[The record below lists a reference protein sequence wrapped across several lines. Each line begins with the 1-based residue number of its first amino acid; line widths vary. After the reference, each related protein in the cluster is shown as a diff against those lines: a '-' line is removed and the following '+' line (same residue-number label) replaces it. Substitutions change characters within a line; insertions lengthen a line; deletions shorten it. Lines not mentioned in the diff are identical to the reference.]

1 MGSGYHRPGWLA
13 APAAPWCQR
22 WFILAGRRKK
32 LAYSLI
38 DGGILI
44 ETWPRVKT
52 FRCPAPPTATSTPS
66 GRRTA
71 HQIVFNRGMG
81 IFPISSSSTWMAR
94 TCARSP
100 GGVQEWPVGW
110 AGGWQF
116 PLHRAGPG
124 VRVHRLPPRP
134 RQRRKP
140 GVLERTSNPSHPMAS
155 TWLSPGWPSVSA
167 GRSISSRLDGAD
179 RWALANDSLWVL
191 NPLWSASGGG
201 CWHCLGHRLGF
212 SGALINLRTCGS
224 LPAARRQPPRLEAV
238 RFPFSPGVG
247 AAVGVLR
254 PPLFDSGGVCDMIP
268 SCQSNPFLSP
278 N

>member
-1 MGSGYHRPGWLA
+1 MAITALDGSQRQPLPGVRDGSFSPDGA
-13 APAAPWCQR
+13 
-22 WFILAGRRKK
+22 K

-44 ETWPRVKT
+44 RDRPRVKT
-52 FRCPAPPTATSTPS
+52 FRCPAPPTSTPS

-71 HQIVFNRGMG
+71 RRVSSTAAWASS
-81 IFPISSSSTWMAR
+81 ISSSSTWMAR

-100 GGVQEWPVGW
+100 TAGCRVAGGL

-140 GVLERTSNPSHPMAS
+140 GVLEREHQS
-155 TWLSPGWPSVSA
+155 LSPDGQYVAIARLAFGERWQ
-167 GRSISSRLDGAD
+167 IDISRLDGAD

-191 NPLWSASGGG
+191 NPLWSASGEWLLATVSATDSG
-201 CWHCLGHRLGF
+201 
-212 SGALINLRTCGS
+212 STTGALINLRTCGS
-224 LPAARRQPPRLEAV
+224 
-238 RFPFSPGVG
+238 SPCRTSKATSSTGSRKV
-247 AAVGVLR
+247 
-254 PPLFDSGGVCDMIP
+254 PLLSRGWGSGGRFAPTAISALVGSVI
-268 SCQSNPFLSP
+268 
-278 N
+278 